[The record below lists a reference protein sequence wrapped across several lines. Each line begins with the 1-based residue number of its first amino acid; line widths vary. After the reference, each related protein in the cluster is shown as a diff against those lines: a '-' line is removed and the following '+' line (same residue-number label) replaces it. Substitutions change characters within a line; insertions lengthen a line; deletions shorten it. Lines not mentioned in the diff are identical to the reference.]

1 MAEKKPIKRILSALL
16 LSAMLCTCLFAVGDS
31 APKTLNFAIVADSTA
46 IKGCASGVS
55 VLDSY
60 FAMARKYSV
69 RPVIFI
75 KADGLEYGPDLVF
88 ALSKLKVQGYEIYPA
103 AENPEAAY
111 KFRDFMRHVAKHG
124 VPFVL
129 TKNADAEFENFGK
142 IYYKTTVRFYEELI
156 SSVYSGEKGCTAL
169 LLSGESLYA
178 AELMLTN
185 SKASGT
191 VPADIYALVKLNAQ
205 EWY

>member
-185 SKASGT
+185 RQAARC
-191 VPADIYALVKLNAQ
+191 PPIYTRS
-205 EWY
+205 

>member
-103 AENPEAAY
+103 AESPEAAY

-124 VPFVL
+124 APFVL

-205 EWY
+205 E

>member
-111 KFRDFMRHVAKHG
+111 KFRDFMRHVANHG
-124 VPFVL
+124 APLVL

-205 EWY
+205 E

>member
-178 AELMLTN
+178 AELMLSN

-205 EWY
+205 E

>member
-111 KFRDFMRHVAKHG
+111 KFRDFMRHVAMHG

-205 EWY
+205 E

>member
-111 KFRDFMRHVAKHG
+111 KFRDFMHHVAKHG

-205 EWY
+205 E

>member
-103 AENPEAAY
+103 AEKPEAAY

-205 EWY
+205 E

>member
-111 KFRDFMRHVAKHG
+111 KFRDFVRHVAKHG

-205 EWY
+205 E

>member
-31 APKTLNFAIVADSTA
+31 APKTLNFAIVADSSA

-124 VPFVL
+124 APFVL

-191 VPADIYALVKLNAQ
+191 VHADIYALVKLNAQ
-205 EWY
+205 E

>member
-191 VPADIYALVKLNAQ
+191 VPADIYALMKLNAQ
-205 EWY
+205 E

>member
-129 TKNADAEFENFGK
+129 TKNADAEFKNFGK

-205 EWY
+205 E

>member
-1 MAEKKPIKRILSALL
+1 
-16 LSAMLCTCLFAVGDS
+16 
-31 APKTLNFAIVADSTA
+31 
-46 IKGCASGVS
+46 
-55 VLDSY
+55 
-60 FAMARKYSV
+60 MARKYSV

-191 VPADIYALVKLNAQ
+191 VPADIYSLVKLNAQ
-205 EWY
+205 E

>member
-55 VLDSY
+55 GLDSY

-103 AENPEAAY
+103 AENPESAC

-124 VPFVL
+124 APFVL
-129 TKNADAEFENFGK
+129 AKNADAEFENFGK

-205 EWY
+205 E

>member
-46 IKGCASGVS
+46 IKGCASGMS

-205 EWY
+205 E

>member
-88 ALSKLKVQGYEIYPA
+88 ALSKLKVQGYEICPA

-124 VPFVL
+124 APFVL

-205 EWY
+205 E

>member
-142 IYYKTTVRFYEELI
+142 IYYKTMVRFYEELI

-205 EWY
+205 E

>member
-31 APKTLNFAIVADSTA
+31 APKTLNFAIVADISA

-205 EWY
+205 E

>member
-178 AELMLTN
+178 AEPILTN
-185 SKASGT
+185 SKSSGT

-205 EWY
+205 E

>member
-31 APKTLNFAIVADSTA
+31 APKTLSFAIVADSTA

-124 VPFVL
+124 APFVL

-205 EWY
+205 E

>member
-111 KFRDFMRHVAKHG
+111 KFRDFVRHVAKHG

-129 TKNADAEFENFGK
+129 TANADAEFENFGK

-169 LLSGESLYA
+169 LLSGESPYA

-205 EWY
+205 E

>member
-111 KFRDFMRHVAKHG
+111 KFRDFVRHVAKHG

-129 TKNADAEFENFGK
+129 TANADAEFENFGK

-205 EWY
+205 E

>member
-185 SKASGT
+185 SKANGT

-205 EWY
+205 E

>member
-16 LSAMLCTCLFAVGDS
+16 LSAVLCTCLFAVGDS
-31 APKTLNFAIVADSTA
+31 APKSLNFAIVADSTA

-205 EWY
+205 E

>member
-111 KFRDFMRHVAKHG
+111 KFRDFVRHVAKHG

-129 TKNADAEFENFGK
+129 TANADAEFENFGK

-156 SSVYSGEKGCTAL
+156 SSVYSGEKGCTEL

-205 EWY
+205 E

>member
-88 ALSKLKVQGYEIYPA
+88 ALSKLKVH
-103 AENPEAAY
+103 

-169 LLSGESLYA
+169 FLSGESLYA

-205 EWY
+205 E

>member
-31 APKTLNFAIVADSTA
+31 APKTLNFAIVADSSA

-205 EWY
+205 E

>member
-46 IKGCASGVS
+46 INGCASGVS

-111 KFRDFMRHVAKHG
+111 KFRDFVRHVAKHG

-205 EWY
+205 E

>member
-1 MAEKKPIKRILSALL
+1 MAEKKPIKRIFSALL

-205 EWY
+205 E

>member
-129 TKNADAEFENFGK
+129 TANADAEFENFGK

-156 SSVYSGEKGCTAL
+156 LSVYSGEKGCTAL

-205 EWY
+205 E

>member
-31 APKTLNFAIVADSTA
+31 APKTLNFAIVADSSA

-55 VLDSY
+55 ALDSY

-169 LLSGESLYA
+169 FLSGESLYA

-205 EWY
+205 E

>member
-31 APKTLNFAIVADSTA
+31 APKTLNFAIVADSSA

-124 VPFVL
+124 ATFVL

-205 EWY
+205 E

>member
-185 SKASGT
+185 SKAGGT

-205 EWY
+205 E

>member
-111 KFRDFMRHVAKHG
+111 KFSDFMRHVAKHG
-124 VPFVL
+124 APFVL

-205 EWY
+205 E

>member
-111 KFRDFMRHVAKHG
+111 KFRDFMCHVAKHG

-205 EWY
+205 E

>member
-1 MAEKKPIKRILSALL
+1 MAEKKPIKRILLALL

-205 EWY
+205 E

>member
-46 IKGCASGVS
+46 IKGCVSGVS

-205 EWY
+205 E

>member
-1 MAEKKPIKRILSALL
+1 MAEKKSIKRILSALL
-16 LSAMLCTCLFAVGDS
+16 LSVMLCTCLFAVGDS

-205 EWY
+205 E

>member
-205 EWY
+205 E

>member
-129 TKNADAEFENFGK
+129 TANADAEFENFGK

-205 EWY
+205 E